1 MLYEQYMKLYKY
13 NYTCTDI
20 YIYIAAMGNVEKNLR
35 PQRYRAAP
43 SVEAAQISSGND
55 VSPIKNGALL
65 MVHVGGYV
73 LNIC

>member
-1 MLYEQYMKLYKY
+1 
-13 NYTCTDI
+13 
-20 YIYIAAMGNVEKNLR
+20 MGNVEKNLR